1 MNLSYEFFIGLRYL
15 KAKRK
20 QFFISFISIISMIG
34 VALGV
39 WALIVVL
46 SVMTGFE
53 EDLRN
58 KILGTNSH
66 IVITDRRE
74 GGIRDYREM
83 VSKIEKV
90 GHVASA
96 TPFIY
101 NQVMLTTESNVT
113 GVVLRGIDPIEEGK
127 VTDIKKNIKDG
138 SLDALNSQEKAGIII
153 GKELS
158 RRLIAFVGDK
168 ITVVS
173 PIGTIGPMGTIP
185 KMKVF
190 EVVGIFESGMYEYD
204 STLAYISIKNAQ
216 QFFNMGDVVSGIEVR
231 LDNIYI
237 AREVSE
243 RIQSLLGFP
252 YWARDWGQMNRNLF
266 SALALERIAMF
277 IILTLIIL
285 VAAFNIVSTLIMIVM
300 EKNKDIAIL
309 MAMGATKKGIMKIF
323 IFDGL
328 MIGIVGTIIGIVT
341 GYISCILL
349 AKYQFITLPSDI
361 YYISH
366 LPVKVKPFYILLI
379 AVSAIMVSFLATL
392 YPSYQAAKLDPAE
405 ALRYE

>member
-1 MNLSYEFFIGLRYL
+1 MNLSYELFIGLRYL

-20 QFFISFISIISMIG
+20 QTFISLITMISMAG
-34 VALGV
+34 VAVGV

-66 IVITDRRE
+66 IVIIDRGE
-74 GGIRDYREM
+74 GAIKDYKNIIP
-83 VSKIEKV
+83 KIEKV
-90 GHVASA
+90 KHVISA

-101 NQVMLTTESNVT
+101 NQVMLTTENGVS
-113 GVVLRGIDPIEEGK
+113 GVVLRGIDPSEEGK

-138 SLDALNSQEKAGIII
+138 SLEALNEKQGIII
-153 GKELS
+153 GKELAK
-158 RRLIAFVGDK
+158 RLLAFVGNK

-173 PIGTIGPMGTIP
+173 PLGTLGPMGTIP
-185 KMKVF
+185 KMKTF
-190 EVVGIFESGMYEYD
+190 EVVGVFESGMYEYD
-204 STLAYISIKNAQ
+204 STLAYISINDAQ
-216 QFFNMGDVVSGIEVR
+216 QFFNMGDSVSGIEVR
-231 LDNIYI
+231 LDDIYI
-237 AREVSE
+237 ARDISE
-243 RIQSLLGFP
+243 KIQSMLGFP

-277 IILTLIIL
+277 IILTLIVL

-309 MAMGATKKGIMKIF
+309 MSMGATKKGIMKIF
-323 IFDGL
+323 VINGL
-328 MIGIVGTIIGIVT
+328 MIGIVGTIIGVAT
-341 GYISCILL
+341 GYFSCIIL
-349 AKYQFITLPSDI
+349 AKYQFIKLPSDI

-366 LPVKVKPFYILLI
+366 LPVKMKLFNIIVI
-379 AVSAIMVSFLATL
+379 AISAVGISFLATI
-392 YPSYQAAKLDPAE
+392 YPSYQAARLDPAE

>member
-1 MNLSYEFFIGLRYL
+1 MNLSYELFIGFRYL

-20 QFFISFISIISMIG
+20 QTFISLITMISMAG
-34 VALGV
+34 VAVGV

-66 IVITDRRE
+66 IVIIDRGE
-74 GGIRDYREM
+74 GAIKDYKNII
-83 VSKIEKV
+83 SKIEKV
-90 GHVASA
+90 EHVISA

-101 NQVMLTTESNVT
+101 NQVMLTTESGVS
-113 GVVLRGIDPIEEGK
+113 GVVLRGIDPSEEGK

-138 SLDALNSQEKAGIII
+138 RLEALNEKQGIII
-153 GKELS
+153 GKELAK
-158 RRLIAFVGDK
+158 RLLAFVGNK

-173 PIGTIGPMGTIP
+173 PLGAIGPMGTIP

-204 STLAYISIKNAQ
+204 STLAYISIKDAQ
-216 QFFNMGDVVSGIEVR
+216 QFFNMGEAVSGIEVR
-231 LDNIYI
+231 LDDIYI
-237 AREVSE
+237 AGGISE
-243 RIQSLLGFP
+243 KIQSILGFP
-252 YWARDWGQMNRNLF
+252 YWARDWGQMNKNLF

-277 IILTLIIL
+277 IILTLIVL

-309 MAMGATKKGIMKIF
+309 MSMGATKKGIMKIF
-323 IFDGL
+323 VINGL
-328 MIGIVGTIIGIVT
+328 MIGVVGTIIGVAA
-341 GYISCILL
+341 GYFSCIIL
-349 AKYQFITLPSDI
+349 AKYQFIKLPSDI

-366 LPVKVKPFYILLI
+366 LPVKMKLLNIIVI
-379 AVSAIMVSFLATL
+379 AISAVGISFLATI

>member
-1 MNLSYEFFIGLRYL
+1 MNLSYELFIGLRYL

-20 QFFISFISIISMIG
+20 QTFISLITMISMAG
-34 VALGV
+34 VAVGV

-66 IVITDRRE
+66 IVIIDRGE
-74 GGIRDYREM
+74 GAIKDYKNIIP
-83 VSKIEKV
+83 KIEKV
-90 GHVASA
+90 EHVISA

-101 NQVMLTTESNVT
+101 NQVMLTTESGVS
-113 GVVLRGIDPIEEGK
+113 GVVLRGIDPSEEGK

-138 SLDALNSQEKAGIII
+138 SLEALNEKQGIII

-158 RRLIAFVGDK
+158 KRLLAFVGNK

-173 PIGTIGPMGTIP
+173 PLGTLGPMGTIP

-204 STLAYISIKNAQ
+204 STLAYISIKDAQ
-216 QFFNMGDVVSGIEVR
+216 QFFNMGDSVSGIEVR
-231 LDNIYI
+231 LDDIYI
-237 AREVSE
+237 AKGISE
-243 RIQSLLGFP
+243 KIQSMLGFP

-277 IILTLIIL
+277 IILTLIVL

-309 MAMGATKKGIMKIF
+309 MSMGATKKGIMKIF
-323 IFDGL
+323 VINGL
-328 MIGIVGTIIGIVT
+328 MIGVVGTIIGVAA
-341 GYISCILL
+341 GYFSCIIL
-349 AKYQFITLPSDI
+349 AKYQFIKLPSDI

-366 LPVKVKPFYILLI
+366 LPVKMKLFNIIII
-379 AVSAIMVSFLATL
+379 AISAVGISFLATI

>member
-20 QFFISFISIISMIG
+20 QTFISLITMISMAG
-34 VALGV
+34 VAVGV

-53 EDLRN
+53 EDLRS

-66 IVITDRRE
+66 IVIIDRGE
-74 GGIRDYREM
+74 GAIKDYKNIIP
-83 VSKIEKV
+83 KIEKIE
-90 GHVASA
+90 HVISA

-101 NQVMLTTESNVT
+101 NQVMLTTESGVS
-113 GVVLRGIDPIEEGK
+113 GVVLRGIDPFEEGK

-138 SLDALNSQEKAGIII
+138 RLEALNEKQGIII
-153 GKELS
+153 GKELAK
-158 RRLIAFVGDK
+158 RLLAFVGNK

-173 PIGTIGPMGTIP
+173 PLGTLGPMGTIP

-204 STLAYISIKNAQ
+204 STLAYISIKDAQ
-216 QFFNMGDVVSGIEVR
+216 QFFNMGDAVSGIEVR
-231 LDNIYI
+231 LDDIYI
-237 AREVSE
+237 ARGISE
-243 RIQSLLGFP
+243 KIQSMLGFP

-277 IILTLIIL
+277 IILTLIVL

-309 MAMGATKKGIMKIF
+309 MSMGATKKGIMKIF
-323 IFDGL
+323 VINGL
-328 MIGIVGTIIGIVT
+328 MIGVVGTIIGVAA
-341 GYISCILL
+341 GYFSCIIL
-349 AKYQFITLPSDI
+349 AKYQFIKLPSDI
-361 YYISH
+361 YYINH
-366 LPVKVKPFYILLI
+366 LPVKMKLFNIIVI
-379 AVSAIMVSFLATL
+379 AISAVGISFLATI
-392 YPSYQAAKLDPAE
+392 YPSYQAARLDPAE

>member
-1 MNLSYEFFIGLRYL
+1 M
-15 KAKRK
+15 
-20 QFFISFISIISMIG
+20 
-34 VALGV
+34 
-39 WALIVVL
+39 
-46 SVMTGFE
+46 
-53 EDLRN
+53 
-58 KILGTNSH
+58 
-66 IVITDRRE
+66 
-74 GGIRDYREM
+74 
-83 VSKIEKV
+83 
-90 GHVASA
+90 
-96 TPFIY
+96 
-101 NQVMLTTESNVT
+101 
-113 GVVLRGIDPIEEGK
+113 
-127 VTDIKKNIKDG
+127 
-138 SLDALNSQEKAGIII
+138 
-153 GKELS
+153 
-158 RRLIAFVGDK
+158 GDK

-243 RIQSLLGFP
+243 KIQSLLGFP

-379 AVSAIMVSFLATL
+379 AVSAIIVSFLATL
-392 YPSYQAAKLDPAE
+392 YPSYQASKLDPAE

>member
-1 MNLSYEFFIGLRYL
+1 MNLSYELFIGLRYL

-20 QFFISFISIISMIG
+20 QTFISLITMISMAG
-34 VALGV
+34 VAVGV

-66 IVITDRRE
+66 IVIIDRGE
-74 GGIRDYREM
+74 GAIKDYKNIIP
-83 VSKIEKV
+83 KIEKV
-90 GHVASA
+90 EHVISA

-101 NQVMLTTESNVT
+101 NQVMLTTENGVS
-113 GVVLRGIDPIEEGK
+113 GVVLRGIDPSEEGK

-138 SLDALNSQEKAGIII
+138 SLEALNEKQGIII
-153 GKELS
+153 GKELAK
-158 RRLIAFVGDK
+158 RLLAFVGNK

-173 PIGTIGPMGTIP
+173 PLGILGPMGTIP
-185 KMKVF
+185 KMKTF
-190 EVVGIFESGMYEYD
+190 EVVGVFESGMYEYD
-204 STLAYISIKNAQ
+204 STLAYISINDAQ
-216 QFFNMGDVVSGIEVR
+216 QFFNMGNSVSGIEVR
-231 LDNIYI
+231 LDDIYI
-237 AREVSE
+237 ARDISE
-243 RIQSLLGFP
+243 KIQSMLGFP

-277 IILTLIIL
+277 IILTLIVL

-309 MAMGATKKGIMKIF
+309 MSMGATKKGIMKIF
-323 IFDGL
+323 VINGL
-328 MIGIVGTIIGIVT
+328 MIGIVGTIIGVAT
-341 GYISCILL
+341 GYFSCIIL
-349 AKYQFITLPSDI
+349 AKYQFIKLPSDI

-366 LPVKVKPFYILLI
+366 LPVKMKLFNIIVI
-379 AVSAIMVSFLATL
+379 AISAVGISFLATI
-392 YPSYQAAKLDPAE
+392 YPSYQAARLDPAE

>member
-127 VTDIKKNIKDG
+127 VTDIKKNIKEG
-138 SLDALNSQEKAGIII
+138 SLEALNSQEKAGIII

-243 RIQSLLGFP
+243 KIQSLLGFP

-379 AVSAIMVSFLATL
+379 AVSAIIVSFLATL
-392 YPSYQAAKLDPAE
+392 YPSYQASKLDPAE

>member
-1 MNLSYEFFIGLRYL
+1 MNLSYELFIGLRYL

-20 QFFISFISIISMIG
+20 QTFISLITMISMAG
-34 VALGV
+34 VAVGV

-66 IVITDRRE
+66 IVIIDRGE
-74 GGIRDYREM
+74 GAIKDYKNII
-83 VSKIEKV
+83 SKIEKV
-90 GHVASA
+90 EHVISA

-101 NQVMLTTESNVT
+101 NQVMLTTESGVS
-113 GVVLRGIDPIEEGK
+113 GVVLRGIDPSEEGK

-138 SLDALNSQEKAGIII
+138 SLEALNEKQGIII
-153 GKELS
+153 GKELAK
-158 RRLIAFVGDK
+158 RLLAFVGNK

-173 PIGTIGPMGTIP
+173 PLGVIGPMGTIP
-185 KMKVF
+185 KMKSF

-204 STLAYISIKNAQ
+204 STLAYISIKDAQ
-216 QFFNMGDVVSGIEVR
+216 QFFNMGEAVSGIEVR
-231 LDNIYI
+231 LDDIYI
-237 AREVSE
+237 AGGISE
-243 RIQSLLGFP
+243 KIQSILGFP

-277 IILTLIIL
+277 IILTLIVL

-309 MAMGATKKGIMKIF
+309 MSMGATKKGIMKIF
-323 IFDGL
+323 VINGL
-328 MIGIVGTIIGIVT
+328 MIGVVGTIIGVAA
-341 GYISCILL
+341 GYFSCIIL
-349 AKYQFITLPSDI
+349 AKYQFIKLPSDI
-361 YYISH
+361 YYINH
-366 LPVKVKPFYILLI
+366 LPVKMKLLNIIVI
-379 AVSAIMVSFLATL
+379 AISAVGISFLATI
-392 YPSYQAAKLDPAE
+392 YPSYQAARLDPAE

>member
-1 MNLSYEFFIGLRYL
+1 MNLSYELFIGLRYL

-20 QFFISFISIISMIG
+20 QTFISLITMISMAG
-34 VALGV
+34 VAVGV

-66 IVITDRRE
+66 IVIIDRGE
-74 GGIRDYREM
+74 GAIKDYKNIIP
-83 VSKIEKV
+83 KIEKV
-90 GHVASA
+90 EHVISA

-101 NQVMLTTESNVT
+101 NQVMLTTESGVS
-113 GVVLRGIDPIEEGK
+113 GVVLRGIDPSEEGK

-138 SLDALNSQEKAGIII
+138 RLEALNEKQGIII
-153 GKELS
+153 GKELAK
-158 RRLIAFVGDK
+158 RLLAFVGNK

-173 PIGTIGPMGTIP
+173 PLGTLGPMGTIP
-185 KMKVF
+185 KMKSF

-204 STLAYISIKNAQ
+204 STLAYISIKDAQ
-216 QFFNMGDVVSGIEVR
+216 QFFNMGEAVSGIEVR
-231 LDNIYI
+231 LDDIYI
-237 AREVSE
+237 ARGISE
-243 RIQSLLGFP
+243 KIQSILGFP

-277 IILTLIIL
+277 IILTLIVL

-309 MAMGATKKGIMKIF
+309 MSMGATKKGIMKIF
-323 IFDGL
+323 VINGL
-328 MIGIVGTIIGIVT
+328 MIGVVGTIIGVAA
-341 GYISCILL
+341 GYFSCIIL
-349 AKYQFITLPSDI
+349 AKYQFIKLPSDI
-361 YYISH
+361 YYINH
-366 LPVKVKPFYILLI
+366 LPVKMKLLNIIVI
-379 AVSAIMVSFLATL
+379 AISAVGISFLATI

>member
-1 MNLSYEFFIGLRYL
+1 MKLSYEFFIGLRYL

-53 EDLRN
+53 EDLRS

-74 GGIRDYREM
+74 GGIKNYKEII
-83 VSKIEKV
+83 SKIEKIE
-90 GHVASA
+90 HVASA

-113 GVVLRGIDPIEEGK
+113 GVVLRGIDPLEEGK

-185 KMKVF
+185 KMKAF

-216 QFFNMGDVVSGIEVR
+216 QFFNMGDVVSGVEVR

-243 RIQSLLGFP
+243 KIQSLLGFP

-266 SALALERIAMF
+266 SALALERVAMF

-328 MIGIVGTIIGIVT
+328 MIGIVGTAIGIVT

-405 ALRYE
+405 TLRYE

>member
-1 MNLSYEFFIGLRYL
+1 MNLSYELFIGLRYL

-20 QFFISFISIISMIG
+20 QTFISLITMISMAG
-34 VALGV
+34 VAVGV

-66 IVITDRRE
+66 IVIIDRGE
-74 GGIRDYREM
+74 GAIKDYKNIIP
-83 VSKIEKV
+83 KIEKV
-90 GHVASA
+90 EHVISA

-101 NQVMLTTESNVT
+101 NQVMLTTESGVS
-113 GVVLRGIDPIEEGK
+113 GVVLRGIDPSEEGK

-138 SLDALNSQEKAGIII
+138 RLEALNEKQGIII
-153 GKELS
+153 GKELAK
-158 RRLIAFVGDK
+158 RLLAFVGNK

-173 PIGTIGPMGTIP
+173 PLGTLGPMGTIP
-185 KMKVF
+185 KMKSF

-204 STLAYISIKNAQ
+204 STLAYISIKDAQ
-216 QFFNMGDVVSGIEVR
+216 QFFNMGDSVSGIEVR
-231 LDNIYI
+231 LDDIYI
-237 AREVSE
+237 ANGISE
-243 RIQSLLGFP
+243 KIQSMLGFP

-277 IILTLIIL
+277 IILTLIVL

-309 MAMGATKKGIMKIF
+309 MSMGATKKG
-323 IFDGL
+323 
-328 MIGIVGTIIGIVT
+328 
-341 GYISCILL
+341 
-349 AKYQFITLPSDI
+349 
-361 YYISH
+361 
-366 LPVKVKPFYILLI
+366 
-379 AVSAIMVSFLATL
+379 
-392 YPSYQAAKLDPAE
+392 
-405 ALRYE
+405 

>member
-1 MNLSYEFFIGLRYL
+1 MNLSYELFIGLRYL

-20 QFFISFISIISMIG
+20 QTFISLITMISMAG
-34 VALGV
+34 VAVGV

-66 IVITDRRE
+66 IVIIDRGE
-74 GGIRDYREM
+74 GAIKDYKNIIP
-83 VSKIEKV
+83 KIEKV
-90 GHVASA
+90 EHVISA

-101 NQVMLTTESNVT
+101 NQVMLTTESGVS
-113 GVVLRGIDPIEEGK
+113 GVVLRGIDPSEEGK

-138 SLDALNSQEKAGIII
+138 SLEALNEKQGIII
-153 GKELS
+153 GKELAK
-158 RRLIAFVGDK
+158 RLLAFVGNK

-173 PIGTIGPMGTIP
+173 PLGTLGPMGTIP
-185 KMKVF
+185 KMKSF

-204 STLAYISIKNAQ
+204 STLAYISIKDAQ
-216 QFFNMGDVVSGIEVR
+216 QFFNMGEAVSGIEVR
-231 LDNIYI
+231 LDDIYI
-237 AREVSE
+237 AKGISE
-243 RIQSLLGFP
+243 KIQSMLGFP

-277 IILTLIIL
+277 IILTLIVL

-309 MAMGATKKGIMKIF
+309 MSMGATKKGIMKIF
-323 IFDGL
+323 VINGL
-328 MIGIVGTIIGIVT
+328 MIGIVGTIIGVAA
-341 GYISCILL
+341 GYFSCIIL
-349 AKYQFITLPSDI
+349 AKYQFIKLPSDI
-361 YYISH
+361 YYINH
-366 LPVKVKPFYILLI
+366 LPVKMKLLNIIVI
-379 AVSAIMVSFLATL
+379 AISAVGISFLATI

>member
-1 MNLSYEFFIGLRYL
+1 MNLSYELFIGLRYL

-20 QFFISFISIISMIG
+20 QTFISLITMISMAG
-34 VALGV
+34 VAVGV

-66 IVITDRRE
+66 IVIIDRGE
-74 GGIRDYREM
+74 GAIKDYKNII
-83 VSKIEKV
+83 SKIEKV
-90 GHVASA
+90 EHVISA

-101 NQVMLTTESNVT
+101 NQVMLTTESGVS
-113 GVVLRGIDPIEEGK
+113 GVVLRGIDPSEEGK

-138 SLDALNSQEKAGIII
+138 SLEALNEKQGIII
-153 GKELS
+153 GKELAK
-158 RRLIAFVGDK
+158 RLLAFVGNK

-173 PIGTIGPMGTIP
+173 PLGTLGPMGTIP

-190 EVVGIFESGMYEYD
+190 EVVGVFESGMYEYD
-204 STLAYISIKNAQ
+204 STLAYISIKDAQ
-216 QFFNMGDVVSGIEVR
+216 QFFNMGEAVSGIEVR
-231 LDNIYI
+231 LDDIYI
-237 AREVSE
+237 AKGISE
-243 RIQSLLGFP
+243 KIQSMLGFP

-277 IILTLIIL
+277 IILTLIVL

-309 MAMGATKKGIMKIF
+309 MSMGATKKGIMKIF
-323 IFDGL
+323 VINGL
-328 MIGIVGTIIGIVT
+328 MIGVVGTIIGVAA
-341 GYISCILL
+341 GYFSCILL
-349 AKYQFITLPSDI
+349 AKYQFIKLPSDI

-366 LPVKVKPFYILLI
+366 LPVKMKLFNIIVI
-379 AVSAIMVSFLATL
+379 AISAVGISFLATI
-392 YPSYQAAKLDPAE
+392 YPSYQAARLDPAE

>member
-1 MNLSYEFFIGLRYL
+1 MNLSYELFIGLRYL

-20 QFFISFISIISMIG
+20 QTFISLITMISMAG
-34 VALGV
+34 VAVGV

-66 IVITDRRE
+66 IVIIDRGE
-74 GGIRDYREM
+74 GAIKDYKNIIP
-83 VSKIEKV
+83 KIEKV
-90 GHVASA
+90 EHVISA

-101 NQVMLTTESNVT
+101 NQVMLTTESGVS
-113 GVVLRGIDPIEEGK
+113 GVVLRGIDPSEEGK

-138 SLDALNSQEKAGIII
+138 RLEALNEKQGIII
-153 GKELS
+153 GKELAK
-158 RRLIAFVGDK
+158 RLLAFVGNK

-173 PIGTIGPMGTIP
+173 PLGTLGPMGTIP
-185 KMKVF
+185 KMKSF

-204 STLAYISIKNAQ
+204 STLAYISIKDAQ
-216 QFFNMGDVVSGIEVR
+216 QFFNMGDSVSGIEVR
-231 LDNIYI
+231 LDDIYI
-237 AREVSE
+237 ANGISE
-243 RIQSLLGFP
+243 KIQSMLGFP

-277 IILTLIIL
+277 IILTLIVL

-309 MAMGATKKGIMKIF
+309 MSMGATKKGIMKIF
-323 IFDGL
+323 VINGL
-328 MIGIVGTIIGIVT
+328 MIGVVGTIIGVAA
-341 GYISCILL
+341 GYFSCIIL
-349 AKYQFITLPSDI
+349 AKYQFIKLPSDI
-361 YYISH
+361 YYINH
-366 LPVKVKPFYILLI
+366 LPVKMKLLNIIVI
-379 AVSAIMVSFLATL
+379 AISAVGISFLATI

>member
-1 MNLSYEFFIGLRYL
+1 MNLSYELFIGLRYL

-20 QFFISFISIISMIG
+20 QTFISLITMISMAG
-34 VALGV
+34 VAVGV

-53 EDLRN
+53 EDLRS

-66 IVITDRRE
+66 IVIIDRGE
-74 GGIRDYREM
+74 GAIKDYKNII
-83 VSKIEKV
+83 SKIEKV
-90 GHVASA
+90 EHVISA

-101 NQVMLTTESNVT
+101 NQVMLTTESGVS
-113 GVVLRGIDPIEEGK
+113 GVVLRGIDPSEEGK

-138 SLDALNSQEKAGIII
+138 RLEALNEKQGIII
-153 GKELS
+153 GKELAK
-158 RRLIAFVGDK
+158 RLLAFVGNK

-173 PIGTIGPMGTIP
+173 PLGTLGPMGTIP
-185 KMKVF
+185 KMKSF

-204 STLAYISIKNAQ
+204 STLAYISIKDAQ
-216 QFFNMGDVVSGIEVR
+216 QFFNMGEAVSGIEVR
-231 LDNIYI
+231 LDDIYI
-237 AREVSE
+237 AGGISE
-243 RIQSLLGFP
+243 KIQSILGFP

-277 IILTLIIL
+277 IILTLIVL

-309 MAMGATKKGIMKIF
+309 MSMGATKKGIMKIF
-323 IFDGL
+323 VINGL
-328 MIGIVGTIIGIVT
+328 MIGIVGTIIGVAA
-341 GYISCILL
+341 GYFSCIIL
-349 AKYQFITLPSDI
+349 AKYQFIKLPSDI
-361 YYISH
+361 YYINH
-366 LPVKVKPFYILLI
+366 LPVKMKLLNIIVI
-379 AVSAIMVSFLATL
+379 AISAVGISFLATI
-392 YPSYQAAKLDPAE
+392 YPSYQAARLDPAE

>member
-113 GVVLRGIDPIEEGK
+113 GVVLRGIDPIEEG
-127 VTDIKKNIKDG
+127 
-138 SLDALNSQEKAGIII
+138 
-153 GKELS
+153 
-158 RRLIAFVGDK
+158 
-168 ITVVS
+168 
-173 PIGTIGPMGTIP
+173 
-185 KMKVF
+185 
-190 EVVGIFESGMYEYD
+190 
-204 STLAYISIKNAQ
+204 
-216 QFFNMGDVVSGIEVR
+216 
-231 LDNIYI
+231 
-237 AREVSE
+237 
-243 RIQSLLGFP
+243 
-252 YWARDWGQMNRNLF
+252 
-266 SALALERIAMF
+266 
-277 IILTLIIL
+277 
-285 VAAFNIVSTLIMIVM
+285 
-300 EKNKDIAIL
+300 
-309 MAMGATKKGIMKIF
+309 
-323 IFDGL
+323 
-328 MIGIVGTIIGIVT
+328 
-341 GYISCILL
+341 
-349 AKYQFITLPSDI
+349 
-361 YYISH
+361 
-366 LPVKVKPFYILLI
+366 
-379 AVSAIMVSFLATL
+379 
-392 YPSYQAAKLDPAE
+392 
-405 ALRYE
+405 